1 MELAAL
7 RTFLAVVEE
16 GGILA
21 ASRKLNTVQSNV
33 TGRIQ
38 RLEVELGQELFHRS
52 GRRLE
57 LAPAGRALKGYAEQ
71 MLALEQQTRSAIDT
85 LGEQSGELRIGST
98 ETFAAMHLPRGLMQL
113 RARHPRIKLKVET
126 GTTGQMVERVRSR
139 KLDCAFV
146 GGPVEDALL
155 EAEIVLTEELVLVT
169 ARNFDVRK
177 FDSKQL
183 PLIVFREGCAYRARA
198 LTWQRECGHPDI
210 EVMDLGTLDGI
221 LGCVAVGLG
230 CTLMPRR
237 VVDES
242 NYADRLAKR
251 ELPSRIARIP
261 TLMIRRRDMPQLAAL
276 STLRDSVATE
286 DHQPWQ
292 NADP

>member
-7 RTFLAVVEE
+7 RTFLAVLEE

-38 RLEVELGQELFHRS
+38 RLEAELGQELFHRS

-57 LAPAGRALKGYAEQ
+57 LAPAGRALRGYAEQ
-71 MLALEQQTRSAIDT
+71 MLALEQQTRSAIGN
-85 LGEQSGELRIGST
+85 LGEQSGELRIGSM
-98 ETFAAMHLPRGLMQL
+98 ETFAAMHLPGGLMRL
-113 RARHPRIKLKVET
+113 RSRHPRVKLRVET
-126 GTTGQMVERVRSR
+126 GATKQLVEKVRAR

-146 GGPVEDALL
+146 GGPVDDPLL
-155 EAEIVLTEELVLVT
+155 AGEVVATEELALIT
-169 ARNFDVRK
+169 ARDRE
-177 FDSKQL
+177 SEQL

-198 LTWQRECGHPDI
+198 LTWQRDCGHPDV

-230 CTLMPRR
+230 CTLMPRW
-237 VVDES
+237 VVDNS
-242 NYADRLAKR
+242 MYADQLAKQK
-251 ELPSRIARIP
+251 LPPEIAEIP
-261 TLMIRRRDMPQLAAL
+261 TLLIRRRDMPQLAAFA
-276 STLRDSVATE
+276 TLRDSIVE
-286 DHQPWQ
+286 GCGSVRNP
-292 NADP
+292 NS

>member
-1 MELAAL
+1 VELAAL

-38 RLEVELGQELFHRS
+38 RLEAELGQQLFHRS

-57 LAPAGRALKGYAEQ
+57 LAPAGRALRGYAEQ
-71 MLALEQQTRSAIDT
+71 MLALEQQTRNAIDT
-85 LGEQSGELRIGST
+85 LGEQCGELRIGSM

-113 RARHPRIKLKVET
+113 RARHPRIKLKVEA
-126 GTTGQMVERVRSR
+126 GTTSEMVERVRSR

-169 ARNFDVRK
+169 ARNFDA
-177 FDSKQL
+177 KQL

-198 LTWQRECGHPDI
+198 LTWQRECGHPDV

-230 CTLMPRR
+230 CTLMPSWI
-237 VVDES
+237 VDES
-242 NYADRLAKR
+242 IYADRLAKR
-251 ELPSRIARIP
+251 ELPPQIARIP
-261 TLMIRRRDMPQLAAL
+261 TLMIRRRDMPRLAAL
-276 STLRDSVATE
+276 STLRDSVAKE
-286 DHQPWQ
+286 DHQPGQ
-292 NADP
+292 NAVP